1 MQRTVILVL
10 IGLAIASLAALAWRI
25 HRPID
30 VPDAEPTSAAERVAR
45 RASPPSPS
53 LPPEP
58 TRGQAPPSL
67 STPPDAPARR
77 GFRDLPAGQ
86 REALSG
92 VKPMRLGRFGE
103 GRLPGLGH
111 ADPAIS
117 LQMDEANQYFERG
130 QFADAK
136 EQALRVLSIAPA
148 HPRMLRVVVGSACM
162 TGDAE
167 TARAHFDLI
176 ARPRDREQMLLRCR
190 QAGIEL
196 AP

>member
-1 MQRTVILVL
+1 
-10 IGLAIASLAALAWRI
+10 
-25 HRPID
+25 
-30 VPDAEPTSAAERVAR
+30 
-45 RASPPSPS
+45 
-53 LPPEP
+53 
-58 TRGQAPPSL
+58 
-67 STPPDAPARR
+67 
-77 GFRDLPAGQ
+77 
-86 REALSG
+86 
-92 VKPMRLGRFGE
+92 MRLGRFGE
-103 GRLPGLGH
+103 GRTPGLGH

-130 QFADAK
+130 QFAEAK

-176 ARPRDREQMLLRCR
+176 ERPRDREQMLQRCR

>member
-1 MQRTVILVL
+1 MV

-30 VPDAEPTSAAERVAR
+30 VPDGEPAATGGGRVASV
-45 RASPPSPS
+45 AAPASSPPPPS
-53 LPPEP
+53 LRE
-58 TRGQAPPSL
+58 QAPPVL

-77 GFRDLPAGQ
+77 GFRDLTAGQ
-86 REALSG
+86 RDGIGS

-103 GRLPGLGH
+103 GRTPGLGH
-111 ADPAIS
+111 DDPAIS

-130 QFADAK
+130 QFAEAK

-148 HPRMLRVVVGSACM
+148 HSRMLRVVVGSACM
-162 TGDAE
+162 VGDAE

-176 ARPRDREQMLLRCR
+176 ERPRDREQMLQRCR